1 MGRQQSELARRR
13 REAWVRVGSMS
24 CALGSMG
31 LSTRHATEHLRARL
45 PSRGCSLLIDHAHT
59 GAQPQRRSAE
69 LASRSATRAR
79 VPLSAKGSR
88 CATWERL
95 ETLGR
100 RLVFEPL
107 GMTRSSFVWEDRFH
121 DNRAYPHDA
130 FGTPALGNKPA
141 EANAAWSLQT
151 CAVDCGGFLIAVL
164 DDDCPCQA
172 RNSVDLLRALSLVVS
187 QLVEGQESARLRFR
201 KAWAK
206 LGPCKGVYQTDE
218 RGSWMRNGGLG
229 RHGNVD
235 CQARPGVRANRLAC
249 RQGAEREDL
258 HRP

>member
-59 GAQPQRRSAE
+59 GAQRRSAE

-79 VPLSAKGSR
+79 FLYLQRAVER
-88 CATWERL
+88 ATGERL

-141 EANAAWSLQT
+141 EANAAGSLQT
-151 CAVDCGGFLIAVL
+151 CAVDYGGILIAVL

-187 QLVEGQESARLRFR
+187 QLVAGQESARLRFR

-206 LGPCKGVYQTDE
+206 LSPCKGVY
-218 RGSWMRNGGLG
+218 
-229 RHGNVD
+229 
-235 CQARPGVRANRLAC
+235 
-249 RQGAEREDL
+249 
-258 HRP
+258 